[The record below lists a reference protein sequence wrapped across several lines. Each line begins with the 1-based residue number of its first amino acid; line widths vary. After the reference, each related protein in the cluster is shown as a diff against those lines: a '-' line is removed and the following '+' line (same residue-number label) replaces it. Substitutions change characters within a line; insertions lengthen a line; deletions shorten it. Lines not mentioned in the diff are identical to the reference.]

1 MIPNSVEGMIDYL
14 AERGEFSIRK
24 FSDGLWHAS
33 IKIPAPKGCT
43 AEVASDYKHRTH
55 FEALRCVIE
64 RLDGLQTIISTPYKG
79 LLND

>member
-14 AERGEFSIRK
+14 AERGEFTLRK
-24 FSDGLWHAS
+24 YSDGCWYSS

-43 AEVASDYKHRTH
+43 AEVASDFKHRTH